1 LQDIITDV
9 DDDDDDDDDDEGP
22 GTVKGLLG
30 VNVSFA
36 SGC

>member
-22 GTVKGLLG
+22 GTVKGLPG
-30 VNVSFA
+30 VSFA